1 MIHNVN
7 KLLSAVM
14 VSVAFFVMAGCVK
27 DNLGEA
33 NLQASE
39 ISLSKDGKVLAEYNA
54 AKWQTGYNKA
64 HAEYRVHTD
73 DMSQYFILQ
82 CSEEIDSEG
91 QEIKA
96 DLNYFLNGNRVKAVG
111 LDFVVQKIG
120 KDGMIWLWNAS
131 KKYGAV
137 VYAPAAE

>member
-1 MIHNVN
+1 MALKI
-7 KLLSAVM
+7 KSILLAAM
-14 VSVAFFVMAGCVK
+14 VALAFLIPTGCVK
-27 DNLGEA
+27 ENLSEA
-33 NLQASE
+33 NLQTSE
-39 ISLSKDGKVLAEYNA
+39 ISLSKGGKVLAEYNA

-64 HAEYRVHTD
+64 HAEYRVYTD

-96 DLNYFLNGNRVKAVG
+96 DLKYYLNGNRVKAAG

-131 KKYGAV
+131 SKYGAV
-137 VYAPAAE
+137 IYAPAVD